1 MSKAEK
7 IEGRV
12 LGMFP
17 VEWALT
23 IGMLALLGT
32 MVGLAA
38 KRDHVTETFNSGYVE
53 RANIYTANAGVVDAE
68 RIFGLLGPEM
78 KRCHTYSYFAL
89 RFQLESDGPELDDKA
104 VRARG
109 SQSFD
114 ACMSN
119 VLDHVSGVVEND
131 IIEKLRASLDCKTGC
146 AVPVIPGAKPW
157 KAGW

>member
-7 IEGRV
+7 IGGRV

-23 IGMLALLGT
+23 IGMVALLGT
-32 MVGLAA
+32 MVGWAA

-68 RIFGLLGPEM
+68 KIFGLLGAEM

-89 RFQLESDGPELDDKA
+89 RYQLGGDGPKLDDEA
-104 VRARG
+104 IRARG
-109 SQSFD
+109 TQSFD
-114 ACMSN
+114 ACLST
-119 VLDHVSGVVEND
+119 VLDHVNGVVEND
-131 IIEKLRASLDCKTGC
+131 IIEKLRAGLDCRAGC
-146 AVPVIPGAKPW
+146 AVPVIPGLKPW
-157 KAGW
+157 KAG